1 MGRFKMKK
9 IYMIRRNV
17 KIYIYIYLF
26 IYLRVLFKVY
36 GLNDL
41 KMDIEVNMDIYI
53 IYINDMYLVFTF
65 GYLLSSEFSITRH

>member
-1 MGRFKMKK
+1 MGRFKKKK

-17 KIYIYIYLF
+17 KN

-53 IYINDMYLVFTF
+53 NDTYLVFTF
-65 GYLLSSEFSITRH
+65 GYLLSSEFSIIRH

>member
-1 MGRFKMKK
+1 MGRFIKKK

-17 KIYIYIYLF
+17 KIYIYIY

-53 IYINDMYLVFTF
+53 NDMYLVFTF
-65 GYLLSSEFSITRH
+65 GYLLSSEFSIIRH

>member
-1 MGRFKMKK
+1 MGRFIKKK

-17 KIYIYIYLF
+17 KIYIY

-53 IYINDMYLVFTF
+53 NDMYLVFTF
-65 GYLLSSEFSITRH
+65 GYLLSSEFSIIRH

>member
-1 MGRFKMKK
+1 
-9 IYMIRRNV
+9 MIRRNV
-17 KIYIYIYLF
+17 KKKKIYIYIF

-36 GLNDL
+36 DLNDL